1 MAFNLALQQF
11 GVKNGAEG
19 KTAVAVV
26 GQSGGAAKEAHVN
39 LYGDGKL
46 LQTENAM
53 LAPGGTAT
61 LTFREVPEAEVYR
74 AEVEEAD
81 DYAADNEAYAFS
93 ERNETARI
101 LLLTRG
107 NLFLEKALQLTGAEV
122 VKMTLPGKEGEESVP
137 GGAGRA
143 AVPGNPPDLVVI
155 DEWRRLYGSGRL
167 EKADGPYSR
176 CGPWAGR
183 KQDRR
188 GRSPAEA

>member
-1 MAFNLALQQF
+1 M
-11 GVKNGAEG
+11 
-19 KTAVAVV
+19 AVV

-122 VKMTLPGKEGEESVP
+122 VKMTLPGKEGEESAP
-137 GGAGRA
+137 GGAGRT

-155 DEWRRLYGSGRL
+155 DGTAPSFTAQDDWKKLMERTPVWTVGGG
-167 EKADGPYSR
+167 E
-176 CGPWAGR
+176 